1 MAATSYGFSDDTIS
15 QIARLLQIAILSG
28 TDIVDNLRTLKL
40 VVDERGQLSPDPE
53 YLRSFDEN
61 LNRMIA
67 AIAAMSP
74 PESLEE

>member
-1 MAATSYGFSDDTIS
+1 MATTSYGLSDDTIS

-28 TDIVDNLRTLKL
+28 TDIVDNLRTLRL
-40 VVDERGQLSPDPE
+40 VIDSAGHLTPDPA
-53 YLRSFDEN
+53 YLSNFDEN

-74 PESLEE
+74 PESLED

>member
-1 MAATSYGFSDDTIS
+1 MTTTAYGFSDDTIS

-28 TDIVDNLRTLKL
+28 TDIVDNLRTLRL
-40 VVDERGQLSPDPE
+40 VVDERGQLSPDPA
-53 YLRSFDEN
+53 YLSKFDEN

-74 PESLEE
+74 PESLED

>member
-1 MAATSYGFSDDTIS
+1 MAATTYGFSDDTIS

-28 TDIVDNLRTLKL
+28 TDIVDNLRTLRL
-40 VVDERGQLSPDPE
+40 VVDERGQLSPDPG
-53 YLRSFDEN
+53 YLSNFDEN

-74 PESLEE
+74 PESLED

>member
-1 MAATSYGFSDDTIS
+1 MTTTAYGLSDDTIS

-28 TDIVDNLRTLKL
+28 TDIVDNLRTLRL
-40 VVDERGQLSPDPE
+40 VVNDRGQLSPDPA
-53 YLRSFDEN
+53 YLSSFDES

>member
-1 MAATSYGFSDDTIS
+1 MATETYGLSDDTIS

-28 TDIVDNLRTLKL
+28 TDIVDNLRTIRL
-40 VVDERGQLSPDPE
+40 VVDESGQLSPDPT
-53 YLRSFDEN
+53 YLSNFDEN

-74 PESLEE
+74 PVSLEE